1 MIYDETSPALSPSTK
16 RQPMTYF
23 LYPGLDSGD
32 LKKFLSKNKASNAC
46 MRKALHDLNVNAPCT
61 LLPAADVVTPDD
73 IDDEVFLTNN
83 DFEVVTEKITSLQ
96 LEEYCSGDRDAFD
109 GLDPITTD
117 LDDISL
123 DGSRCN
129 GYESQTF
136 SQLTLPNCD
145 TMSGEEKCK
154 WSSSLASVPGRPKK
168 HHFKKFQ
175 RFFKRIR
182 CFFKSGR
189 VPSQVRTSDPLQVC
203 NKCGKIA
210 DVKVHM
216 C

>member
-1 MIYDETSPALSPSTK
+1 MFYDETSPALSPSKK

-23 LYPGLDSGD
+23 LYPGLDSAD

-61 LLPAADVVTPDD
+61 LLPSADVEIPDD

-96 LEEYCSGDRDAFD
+96 LEEYCSDDRDALSD
-109 GLDPITTD
+109 PDPITTD
-117 LDDISL
+117 LDDTSQDESCI
-123 DGSRCN
+123 GC
-129 GYESQTF
+129 GSQTL
-136 SQLTLPNCD
+136 SQLKLPNYD
-145 TMSGEEKCK
+145 TMSLTREEKYE
-154 WSSSLASVPGRPKK
+154 SPSSLPSEPRRPKK
-168 HHFKKFQ
+168 KHFKKLQ

-182 CFFKSGR
+182 CLFDSR
-189 VPSQVRTSDPLQVC
+189 VPSKVGTSDPLQLC
-203 NKCGKIA
+203 GKCGKIA